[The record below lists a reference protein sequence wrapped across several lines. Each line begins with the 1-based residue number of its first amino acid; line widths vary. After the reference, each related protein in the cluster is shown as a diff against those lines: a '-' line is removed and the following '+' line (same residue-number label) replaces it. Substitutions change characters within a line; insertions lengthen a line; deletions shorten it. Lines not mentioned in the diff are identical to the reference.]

1 MKTQAVVLFV
11 STLALSHGF
20 ILDILNKITGK
31 SFQCTDSSGFKDPLI
46 GKNITLI
53 LAFLIKKTKLL
64 FRYNILC
71 VCSLYANQGEP

>member
-53 LAFLIKKTKLL
+53 LAFLHQQLLYKKKL
-64 FRYNILC
+64 NKK
-71 VCSLYANQGEP
+71 NQTFIQI